1 MDDPNPYTSP
11 QSTTFESDDSSRDP
25 RVMRGRTI
33 ILVLIAASLALDLF
47 GAVTYYH
54 NIQTHPIPVVAFSV
68 IAYGITYGLWYAVWQ
83 GRRWAVVLTVAL
95 DAIGALDTLL
105 FEPFEPRVRYLSF
118 LALTAAVII
127 SLTASKSVRAF
138 LQSQRSSREGPPDKP
153 K

>member
-47 GAVTYYH
+47 NAAIFH
-54 NIQTHPIPVVAFSV
+54 SIQTHPIQLVLQA
-68 IAYGITYGLWYAVWQ
+68 AITYGLWYAVWQ
-83 GRRWAVVLTVAL
+83 GYRWAVLLTVARHAL
-95 DAIGALDTLL
+95 GAFLTLL
-105 FEPFEPRVRYLSF
+105 FVPIEPRIPYLLWF
-118 LALTAAVII
+118 ALAAAVII
-127 SLTASKSVRAF
+127 SLTASKSVRVF